1 MAYSEIL
8 AVHTPCGIIMAC
20 SRVIISDVNGRIGVM
35 NSNGRNGIV
44 DTSGRAYQPYG
55 TDLFNFINGYQS

>member
-8 AVHTPCGIIMAC
+8 AVHTPCGITMAC

-35 NSNGRNGIV
+35 NSDGRNGIV
-44 DTSGRAYQPYG
+44 RTFGRAYQPYG